1 MTVFIELLSVG
12 RKKTVGNSG
21 TKEQDK
27 GVILRA
33 DTSGQFENVR
43 EPYSILSA

>member
-33 DTSGQFENVR
+33 GTSGQFENVR